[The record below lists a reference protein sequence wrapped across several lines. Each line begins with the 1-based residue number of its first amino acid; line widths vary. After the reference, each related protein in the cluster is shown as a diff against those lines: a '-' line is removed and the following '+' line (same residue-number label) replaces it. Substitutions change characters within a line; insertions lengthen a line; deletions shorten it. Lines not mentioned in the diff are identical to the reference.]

1 MIRER
6 ERVLNL
12 LDYLGKI
19 EIFNLTFE
27 LLACLID
34 EN

>member
-19 EIFNLTFE
+19 EIFNLTFG
-27 LLACLID
+27 LLTCLID